1 MRGSTTIGIA
11 VVTATILGITTLTAS
26 NQPVSPVHSSQI
38 TPAVK
43 PLRAANGAI
52 VADLRCGEVLLTT
65 AGRVENLSCT
75 LKNNTD
81 KRILAANVKYSIIL
95 EAGGKKF
102 TDTRLHTLDAYIHP
116 DFYEVNK
123 AILPGGERI
132 VESPGP
138 MFYEDSIVKGIEVEV
153 DYVEF
158 EDKTTL
164 GDSEKAA
171 QTIADIRSGAAK
183 CKAWLSRKYTEHG
196 KSAEALTHLLTQNL
210 PGPGELVVTGQHEEQ
225 GARAYRT
232 RLRRIAETRGAS
244 EIHKYLNK

>member
-11 VVTATILGITTLTAS
+11 VVTAIVLGITALTAS
-26 NQPVSPVHSSQI
+26 NQTVNPAHSSQI
-38 TPAVK
+38 TPVVK
-43 PLRAANGAI
+43 PFRSADGAI
-52 VADLRCGEVLLTT
+52 VTDLRCGKVYLTT
-65 AGRVENLSCT
+65 AGRIENLSCT

-81 KRILAANVKYSIIL
+81 KRILAANVEYSIIL
-95 EAGGKKF
+95 ESAGKKF

-138 MFYEDSIVKGIEVEV
+138 MFYEDSTVKGIEVEV
-153 DYVEF
+153 NYVEF

-171 QTIADIRSGAAK
+171 RTIADIRSGAAK
-183 CKAWLSRKYTEHG
+183 YKAWLSRKYTEHG

-210 PGPGELVVTGQHEEQ
+210 PGPGELVVTGQEEQ

>member
-1 MRGSTTIGIA
+1 MLTRQLA
-11 VVTATILGITTLTAS
+11 VVTATILGITALTAS
-26 NQPVSPVHSSQI
+26 NQTVNPAYTSQI
-38 TPAVK
+38 TPVVK
-43 PLRAANGAI
+43 SLRSANGAV
-52 VADLRCGEVLLTT
+52 VADLRCGEVFLTT

-81 KRILAANVKYSIIL
+81 KTILAANVEYLITL
-95 EAGGKKF
+95 ESGGKKF
-102 TDTRLHTLDAYIHP
+102 TDTRVYTFDAYFHP

-132 VESPGP
+132 VESHGP
-138 MFYEDSIVKGIEVEV
+138 MSYEDSTVKEIEVEV

-158 EDKTTL
+158 EDKTSL

-183 CKAWLSRKYTEHG
+183 YKAWLSRKYTEHG
-196 KSAEALTHLLTQNL
+196 KSAEALAHLLTQNR
-210 PGPGELVVTGQHEEQ
+210 PGPGELVVAGQYEEQ
-225 GARAYRT
+225 GARVYRI
-232 RLRRIAETRGAS
+232 RLRKIAETQGAS